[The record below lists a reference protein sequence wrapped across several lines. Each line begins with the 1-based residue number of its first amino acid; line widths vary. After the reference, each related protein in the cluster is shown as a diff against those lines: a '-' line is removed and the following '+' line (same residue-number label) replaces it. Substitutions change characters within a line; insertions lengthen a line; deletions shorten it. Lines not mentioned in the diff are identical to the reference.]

1 MTRLE
6 LCSGERISIVQLGA
20 IKILS
25 FGSPLSSI
33 AITHQDILND
43 IQNMTTQLII
53 VGLSVQQNFPICK
66 SFPDKLY
73 QVTYANMQDLS
84 IVLKN
89 RKYEEIYDE
98 LESNNNFNIKMIDGT
113 LLQILYTYQK
123 KKLISHRLAF
133 FPSPYLESFQ
143 NEPEIYEDDE
153 IYADILEKNI
163 MAVPI
168 RFDYD
173 PKNFQELDHPKCH
186 LTLGQ
191 FKNCRIPV
199 SLPITPSLFISFILR
214 NFYNTA
220 FQKFSNELI
229 FQDALFDETITNLE
243 KNLLHLAIF

>member
-1 MTRLE
+1 M
-6 LCSGERISIVQLGA
+6 IN
-20 IKILS
+20 
-25 FGSPLSSI
+25 
-33 AITHQDILND
+33 HQDILND
-43 IQNMTTQLII
+43 INNMTTQLIR
-53 VGLSVQQNFPICK
+53 VGLSVQQNFPICT
-66 SFPDKLY
+66 SFPDKVY
-73 QVTYANMQDLS
+73 EVTYANRQDLS

-98 LESNNNFNIKMIDGT
+98 LDSNKNFNIKMIDGA
-113 LLQILYTYQK
+113 LLQLLYTYQK

-163 MAVPI
+163 MVVPI

-173 PKNFQELDHPKCH
+173 PDNFQEIDHPKSH

-199 SLPITPSLFISFILR
+199 SAPITPSVFVSFILR

-220 FQKFSNELI
+220 FIKFSNELI
-229 FQDALFDETITNLE
+229 FQDAIFDETITNLE
-243 KNLLHLAIF
+243 KKLLHLAIF